1 MAQYDAMGNY
11 GGYDEYTDYSAPVA
25 PVMPAGMETEE
36 ERRKREEEE
45 RKRREA
51 EAKRADETAVK
62 EQKVITYEN
71 GSRTIET
78 KQEIPA
84 QTSPVQT
91 PRIQSRNMPVAPE
104 DYNADIARQES
115 DNRPDIGYHDR
126 NKGTAYGTYGM
137 TAAGYQDARKLDPTL
152 PEDITQTT
160 PEQQTQA
167 QNAYTQQN
175 ARYLQNLGIEPTPQ
189 NLGAAHFLGAQGL
202 SNYLKTGQIS
212 EAAAKANGGYDNV
225 RRIVDSRL
233 GGQAAP
239 ASGAAQQRPQ
249 PVQPVAP
256 QAQQPQAAPQQ
267 AAPVSPEQ
275 AQAQTQ
281 AAPAPQNMYSLAKPE
296 AKPASSQ
303 GFIDQYQTAQN
314 DPSALMKMGTD
325 ETVPPALR
333 ERARN
338 RAADLITQ
346 QREQTKA
353 QAELG
358 TKTPS
363 ELARMMTERKKDG
376 SWGKYILFGALGM
389 TALRDEESSKLG
401 IGTDKIVT
409 GADGKGY
416 LIKVGANGAPIEGFN
431 DQGKALTPEE
441 LITAAAGAGQGKWS
455 TTAEF
460 FNDKAG
466 NLYQAQ
472 HNDKGQTRIVN
483 AKTNEVYKGNEP
495 LTARRTLDAQQA
507 AEQKQGFRRE
517 NMTTEQANR
526 LQVLQQ
532 GLANDLSKATFKDRL
547 DIFSNY
553 NKALQAEGL
562 PTLTMQEMG
571 LSPDG
576 SLAGQRMQVQPAPQ
590 AASAGTQAAAPQ
602 AVAPVAPQAQQAA
615 PQAVAPVAP
624 VAPGTAPAMAAPQT
638 ATPAMA
644 APQAQPAPSA
654 RPTLADIQKQKE
666 IEKSQREVAE
676 TGAKEESKKL
686 ADMRIAL
693 PKTERATASA
703 LKVIDDVLTHPGFS
717 DVIGMPNILTGIW
730 SAPTTD
736 ARNFKTKYE
745 QLKGKA
751 FMEAYNGLRG
761 TGSISEAEGMR
772 AETAIAALN
781 DPYISEKEFKR
792 NAEIFKTTMRNGI
805 DNERLQVGQ
814 EPRYKPFN
822 AKEKEAFEWLKKNP
836 KDPRADGV
844 RLKLERAGD

>member
-25 PVMPAGMETEE
+25 PVMPQGMETEE
-36 ERRKREEEE
+36 ERKKREEEE
-45 RKRREA
+45 RKRAEK
-51 EAKRADETAVK
+51 EAKRADETAVQ

-71 GSRTIET
+71 GSKTVET

-91 PRIQSRNMPVAPE
+91 PQIQTRNMPVAPD
-104 DYNADIARQES
+104 DYNARIARQES
-115 DNRPDIGYHDR
+115 GNRPDIGYHDR
-126 NKGTAYGTYGM
+126 DKSSAYGPYGI
-137 TAAGYQDARKLDPTL
+137 TQSAYQDARRVDPTL
-152 PEDITQTT
+152 PEDITQAT
-160 PEQQTQA
+160 PQQMLA
-167 QNAYTQQN
+167 GQNAVTAN
-175 ARYLQNLGIEPTPQ
+175 NSKYLQNYGVPVNENTLQ
-189 NLGAAHFLGAQGL
+189 AAHFLGAKGL
-202 SNYLKTGQIS
+202 SDYLKTGFVS
-212 EAAAKANGGYDNV
+212 EAAAKANGGADNV
-225 RRIVDSRL
+225 RRIVDQRL
-233 GGQAAP
+233 GGQQAP
-239 ASGAAQQRPQ
+239 ASGAAQQQQRAQPDVQ
-249 PVQPVAP
+249 PAVPGAPVQAP
-256 QAQQPQAAPQQ
+256 QAMP
-267 AAPVSPEQ
+267 
-275 AQAQTQ
+275 AQAK
-281 AAPAPQNMYSLAKPE
+281 PQ
-296 AKPASSQ
+296 SSQ
-303 GFIDQYQTAQN
+303 GFIDAYQTAQN
-314 DPSALMKMGTD
+314 DPSALMKLGTD
-325 ETVPPALR
+325 ENVPDALR

-389 TALRDEESSKLG
+389 TALRDEESTKLG

-416 LIKVGANGAPIEGFN
+416 LIKMGANGAPIEGFN
-431 DQGKALTPEE
+431 DQGRALTPEE
-441 LITAAAGAGQGKWS
+441 LITAAAGAGAGKV
-455 TTAEF
+455 TTSAEQF
-460 FNDKAG
+460 QDKDG
-466 NLYQAQ
+466 NIYKTQS
-472 HNDKGQTRIVN
+472 DEKGRLVTRNVV
-483 AKTNEVYKGNEP
+483 TNEVYKGDP
-495 LTARRTLDAQQA
+495 TKLTRVRDVAGQA
-507 AEQKQGFRRE
+507 ADERKQGFKRE
-517 NMTTEQANR
+517 NLTAEQTNR

-532 GLANDLSKATFKDRL
+532 SLSNDLSKATFKDRL

-553 NKALQAEGL
+553 NKALQAENL

-571 LSPDG
+571 LAPDG
-576 SLAGQRMQVQPAPQ
+576 SLIGQRMQVQAAPQ
-590 AASAGTQAAAPQ
+590 PAGGAVPAVPQQTQGVQQLQPAVPGAPPAAVQQRPPAGTQVQP
-602 AVAPVAPQAQQAA
+602 AV
-615 PQAVAPVAP
+615 
-624 VAPGTAPAMAAPQT
+624 PGAPAMAP
-638 ATPAMA
+638 
-644 APQAQPAPSA
+644 PQAGA
-654 RPTLADIQKQKE
+654 RPTLSELTKRKE
-666 IEKSQREVAE
+666 EEKSAREVAE

-693 PKTERATASA
+693 PKTERATTSA

-717 DVIGMPNILTGIW
+717 DVIGMPNILTGIF
-730 SAPTTD
+730 SPPTTD

>member
-51 EAKRADETAVK
+51 EAKRADESVAR
-62 EQKVITYEN
+62 EERVITYEN
-71 GSRTIET
+71 GSRTVET

-84 QTSPVQT
+84 GQRTQ
-91 PRIQSRNMPVAPE
+91 PVAPVSPN
-104 DYNADIARQES
+104 YNANIARQES
-115 DNRPDIGYHDR
+115 GNRPDIGFHDR
-126 NKGTAYGTYGM
+126 SKGTAYGTYGM

-189 NLGAAHFLGAQGL
+189 NLSAAHFLGAQGL

-225 RRIVDSRL
+225 RRIVDQRL
-233 GGQAAP
+233 GGQMAP
-239 ASGAAQQRPQ
+239 ASGAVQQQRA
-249 PVQPVAP
+249 QPVAP
-256 QAQQPQAAPQQ
+256 QAPQAPQPQAQVQPAMPMAPQPQ
-267 AAPVSPEQ
+267 PAMQPAQ
-275 AQAQTQ
+275 AQAQPT
-281 AAPAPQNMYSLAKPE
+281 
-296 AKPASSQ
+296 SSQ
-303 GFIDQYQTAQN
+303 AFIEQYQTNQN
-314 DPSALMKMGTD
+314 DPAALMKMGTD
-325 ETVPPALR
+325 ENVPERLR
-333 ERARN
+333 DRARN

-346 QREQTKA
+346 QREQSKA
-353 QAELG
+353 QAELA
-358 TKTPS
+358 TKSPS
-363 ELARMMTERKKDG
+363 DLARMMTERKKDG

-389 TALRDEESSKLG
+389 TALRDEEASKLG

-409 GADGKGY
+409 GGDGKGY
-416 LIKVGANGAPIEGFN
+416 LIKVSANGTPIEGFN

-441 LITAAAGAGQGKWS
+441 LITAAAGAGAGKV
-455 TTAEF
+455 TTSAEQF
-460 FNDKAG
+460 QDKDG
-466 NLYQAQ
+466 NIYRTQS
-472 HNDKGQTRIVN
+472 DEKGRLVTRNVV
-483 AKTNEVYKGNEP
+483 TNEVYKGDPTKLTRVRDVAGQAADERKQAFKREN
-495 LTARRTLDAQQA
+495 LTA
-507 AEQKQGFRRE
+507 
-517 NMTTEQANR
+517 EQANR

-576 SLAGQRMQVQPAPQ
+576 SLAGQRMQVQAAPQPAGGQPAAPAVPQQPQAGQQLQPAVPGQAPAPIVQ
-590 AASAGTQAAAPQ
+590 QRPQAGTQVQP
-602 AVAPVAPQAQQAA
+602 AV
-615 PQAVAPVAP
+615 
-624 VAPGTAPAMAAPQT
+624 PGAPAMAAPV
-638 ATPAMA
+638 AG
-644 APQAQPAPSA
+644 A
-654 RPTLADIQKQKE
+654 RPTLGEITKRKE
-666 IEKSQREVAE
+666 EEKSAREVAE
-676 TGAKEESKKL
+676 TGAKEEVKKIT
-686 ADMRIAL
+686 DMRIAL
-693 PKTERATASA
+693 PKTERATAA
-703 LKVIDDVLTHPGFS
+703 TLKVIDDVLTHPGFE
-717 DVIGMPNILTGIW
+717 DVIGVPHVITGIF
-730 SAPTTD
+730 SPPGTN
-736 ARNFKTKYE
+736 ARDFKQKYE

-792 NAEIFKTTMRNGI
+792 NAEIFKTALRNGV
-805 DNERLQVGQ
+805 DNERMQVGQ
-814 EPRYKPFN
+814 EPRYKKFT
-822 AKEKEAFEWLKKNP
+822 ADEKAAFQWLQKNP
-836 KDPRADGV
+836 RDPKADAV
-844 RLKLERAGD
+844 RLRLERSGD

>member
-62 EQKVITYEN
+62 EQRVITYEN
-71 GSRTIET
+71 GSRTVET

-91 PRIQSRNMPVAPE
+91 PQVQSRNMPVAPE
-104 DYNADIARQES
+104 DYNANIARQES
-115 DNRPDIGYHDR
+115 GNRPDIGYHDR

-137 TAAGYQDARKLDPTL
+137 TAAGYQDARRVDPTL
-152 PEDITQTT
+152 PEDITQAT

-175 ARYLQNLGIEPTPQ
+175 ARYLQNLGIEPTQ
-189 NLGAAHFLGAQGL
+189 NNLSAAHFLGAQGL

-225 RRIVDSRL
+225 RRIVDQRL
-233 GGQAAP
+233 GGQPAP
-239 ASGAAQQRPQ
+239 ASGAVQQQR
-249 PVQPVAP
+249 VQPAVP
-256 QAQQPQAAPQQ
+256 QQQAQQPAPQPQAQVQPAVPAAPQPQ
-267 AAPVSPEQ
+267 PAQ
-275 AQAQTQ
+275 AQAQPT
-281 AAPAPQNMYSLAKPE
+281 
-296 AKPASSQ
+296 SSQ
-303 GFIDQYQTAQN
+303 AFIEQYQTNQN
-314 DPSALMKMGTD
+314 DPAALMKMGTD
-325 ETVPPALR
+325 ENVPEQLR
-333 ERARN
+333 DRARN

-346 QREQTKA
+346 QREQSKA
-353 QAELG
+353 QADLA
-358 TKTPS
+358 TKSPTD
-363 ELARMMTERKKDG
+363 LARMMTERKKDG

-389 TALRDEESSKLG
+389 TALRDEEAGKLG

-416 LIKVGANGAPIEGFN
+416 LIKIGANGAPIEGFN

-441 LITAAAGAGQGKWS
+441 LITAAAGAGAGKV
-455 TTAEF
+455 TTSAEQF
-460 FNDKAG
+460 QDKDG
-466 NLYQAQ
+466 NIYRTQS
-472 HNDKGQTRIVN
+472 DEKGRLVTRNVV
-483 AKTNEVYKGNEP
+483 TNEVYKGDPTKLTRVRDVAGQAADERKQAFKREN
-495 LTARRTLDAQQA
+495 LTA
-507 AEQKQGFRRE
+507 
-517 NMTTEQANR
+517 EQANR

-576 SLAGQRMQVQPAPQ
+576 SLAGQRMQVQAAPQPAGGQPAAPAVPQQPQAGQQLQPAVPGQAPAPVVQ
-590 AASAGTQAAAPQ
+590 QRPQAGTQVQPAVPGAPTM
-602 AVAPVAPQAQQAA
+602 APPAGAPVT
-615 PQAVAPVAP
+615 
-624 VAPGTAPAMAAPQT
+624 G
-638 ATPAMA
+638 
-644 APQAQPAPSA
+644 A
-654 RPTLADIQKQKE
+654 RPTLADINKQKE
-666 IEKSQREVAE
+666 IEKSAREVAE
-676 TGAKEESKKL
+676 TGAKEEVKKIT
-686 ADMRIAL
+686 DMRIAL
-693 PKTERATASA
+693 PKTERATAA
-703 LKVIDDVLTHPGFS
+703 TIATIDDVLKHPGFE
-717 DVIGMPNILTGIW
+717 DVIGVPNILTGIW
-730 SAPTTD
+730 SPPGTN
-736 ARNFKTKYE
+736 ARDFKQKYE

-792 NAEIFKTTMRNGI
+792 NAEIFKTALRNGV
-805 DNERLQVGQ
+805 DNERIQVGQ
-814 EPRYKPFN
+814 EPRYKKFT
-822 AKEKEAFEWLKKNP
+822 EKEREAFQWLQKNP

-844 RLKLERAGD
+844 RLKLERSGD